1 MLLLSRMEVRE
12 RKEVE
17 WKKGRKLN
25 VNFEHKRKVKSHWT
39 RWLLLLKEKSGLELL
54 MASIFYDFK
63 ECVIS
68 FKGHFSLRNERTNKK
83 TPLNF
88 NVRQFTLSSR
98 TPKYLMVAFAS
109 SKYSNSKPQHN
120 DSLNFINKELNYNKH
135 RMNNETC
142 GWNIQRKIKLKLN
155 VIHSINF
162 ILFLL
167 RLRVE
172 YREGVNCVC
181 QVRIGLRL
189 LTAYFLCRFTSN
201 FEEIRD
207 ESDQLN
213 THILCPL
220 TCHWIKTDVIQVLKH
235 SLRTLNNVRK
245 FTYDPMTTLNHVWMN
260 SVLNFSCRF
269 ICYRNLW
276 NAKSINNK

>member
-1 MLLLSRMEVRE
+1 M
-12 RKEVE
+12 
-17 WKKGRKLN
+17 KKGRKLN

-39 RWLLLLKEKSGLELL
+39 RWLLSFRKEKIKKKSGWIVDGVYFLL
-54 MASIFYDFK
+54 HGDFM
-63 ECVIS
+63 ECVIG
-68 FKGHFSLRNERTNKK
+68 FKGHSHLMESERSANNRK

-98 TPKYLMVAFAS
+98 TPKYAMVAFS
-109 SKYSNSKPQHN
+109 QSKHSNSKPQYN

-142 GWNIQRKIKLKLN
+142 GWKIQRKTKLKLN

-162 ILFLL
+162 IFIPSSIAS
-167 RLRVE
+167 E
-172 YREGVNCVC
+172 TSGVNCVC

-189 LTAYFLCRFTSN
+189 LMAYFLCRFASN
-201 FEEIRD
+201 FEERRD

-220 TCHWIKTDVIQVLKH
+220 TCHWIKTDVIQILEH
-235 SLRTLNNVRK
+235 SLETLNSDQR
-245 FTYDPMTTLNHVWMN
+245 FTYDPMTTLDHVWMN
-260 SVLNFSCRF
+260 SLLNFSCRF
-269 ICYRNLW
+269 ICYRNLR
-276 NAKSINNK
+276 NARSINNK